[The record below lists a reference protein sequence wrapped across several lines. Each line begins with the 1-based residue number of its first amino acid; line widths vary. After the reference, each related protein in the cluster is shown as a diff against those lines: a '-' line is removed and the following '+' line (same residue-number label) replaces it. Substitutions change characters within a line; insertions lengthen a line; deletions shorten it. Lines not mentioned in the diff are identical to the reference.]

1 MTATALEEI
10 NKIRRSCGLPPKAAS
25 SRAPITSR
33 QDRDPLVEAFLLSC
47 SQRNLAKATLIAYSG
62 DLYYYIARAGQGLPD
77 AQKILSYKAILFEE
91 PLAPATRLRRMIT
104 LAAWCGWLVEEGHM
118 EASPVRRRD
127 LQIKLPRVLPRH
139 LHAEAVRGIFDKLY
153 AQRGENALRDQALFE
168 VLACTGIRIGEL
180 VALDCDHFDAHR
192 GVLRVTGKG
201 SRERIVPVIDAAAL
215 VVVRKHH
222 ARVASGPL
230 FVSSRTGKRLSAQSV
245 RTLLTKLAP
254 GVTPHQFRHTFAT
267 TLLRDG
273 VDTRFIQRLL
283 GHSSILTTQRYTGV
297 DDASLVDVLTSHNP
311 RKLLRRNAR

>member
-1 MTATALEEI
+1 VTASALEEI
-10 NKIRRSCGLPPKAAS
+10 NKLRRSCGLPPKAAS
-25 SRAPITSR
+25 SRVPVTSR
-33 QDRDPLVEAFLLSC
+33 QKDPLVEAFLLTC
-47 SQRNLAKATLIAYSG
+47 AQRNLARATLVAYAG
-62 DLYYYIARAGQGLPD
+62 DLYYYVARAGAGLPD
-77 AQKILSYKAILFEE
+77 AQKILSYKAILFRE

-104 LAAWCGWLVEEGHM
+104 LAAWCGWLVEEGHL
-118 EASPVRRRD
+118 ETSPMRRRD

-139 LHAEAVRGIFDKLY
+139 LHAEAVRGIFEKLY
-153 AQRGENALRDQALFE
+153 GRHGKNALRDQAIFE
-168 VLACTGIRIGEL
+168 VLACTGIRVGEL

-201 SRERIVPVIDAAAL
+201 SLERIVPVIDAAAL
-215 VVVRKHH
+215 AVIRKHH
-222 ARVASGPL
+222 ARAASGPL
-230 FVSSRTGKRLSAQSV
+230 FVSSRTGKRISSQSV
-245 RTLLTKLAP
+245 RSLLTKLAP

-273 VDTRFIQRLL
+273 VDIRFIQRLL